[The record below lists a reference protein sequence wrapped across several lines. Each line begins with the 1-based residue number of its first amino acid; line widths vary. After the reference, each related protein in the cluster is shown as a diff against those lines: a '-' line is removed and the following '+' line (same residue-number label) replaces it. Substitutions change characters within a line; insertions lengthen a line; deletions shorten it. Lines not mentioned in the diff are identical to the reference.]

1 LVRENV
7 GPGPVN
13 PGGPGGPGPMGGPPG
28 PGGPPRGRPVGGRP
42 RGRFTPRRKVC
53 QFCVE
58 KVDHI
63 DYKDAPRLR
72 RYISERGK
80 IEPRRK
86 TGTCAKHQ
94 RRLAVAL
101 KRARH
106 IALLPFTA
114 EHARETGV
122 FIPPPIPGRGPFGR
136 PERVQEPVPPPA
148 QEPSAETEAGE
159 LSSVAEPVEA
169 SANVIEAPVAPVAEP
184 EVESTSPAAENA
196 APSAEAESAPAVEA
210 EPAPEVVST
219 TEQPEVEDGGEGPA
233 SASSDQDEVLDDE
246 RREAGTTSER

>member
-7 GPGPVN
+7 GPG

-42 RGRFTPRRKVC
+42 RGRFAPRRKVC

-94 RRLAVAL
+94 RRLAIAL

-122 FIPPPIPGRGPFGR
+122 FIPPPIPGRAPFGR
-136 PERVQEPVPPPA
+136 PERVPEPAPRPA
-148 QEPSAETEAGE
+148 EEPETAATAGEPSSEATPVEADNAPVDAAVAPVTEPEAVSETTSAV
-159 LSSVAEPVEA
+159 SVAEEA
-169 SANVIEAPVAPVAEP
+169 TPVAE
-184 EVESTSPAAENA
+184 VA
-196 APSAEAESAPAVEA
+196 APEA
-210 EPAPEVVST
+210 EPDV
-219 TEQPEVEDGGEGPA
+219 EQPVVADEVEAPA
-233 SASSDQDEVLDDE
+233 EASSDQDASDE
-246 RREAGTTSER
+246 EQRQAGSTTDR